1 MNCLLKHVTAGKIEE
16 MTGRQGRRRIQLL
29 DDLREKTEY
38 CKLNAETVDHT
49 PWRTCFER
57 RYRPV
62 LRQTTEWMSISVL
75 LAELSRLP
83 VNLYQPPATLLARL
97 WPEDRSLLIHGSVWG
112 WNVFNLSSSPLTSYV
127 QQRRLRQTHIAW
139 IRNDYT
145 TLSVGFMP
153 RSGATF
159 RQSKQRYSLARSSAS
174 AAVYLN
180 FSVFSVIKQRRLVKH
195 RRFGKTYRSHLQGS
209 YLHSHELTT

>member
-1 MNCLLKHVTAGKIEE
+1 VENLLWKTLQTRVKTDYGMN
-16 MTGRQGRRRIQLL
+16 
-29 DDLREKTEY
+29 EY
-38 CKLNAETVDHT
+38 FCFIGWTVSFTCQPIPT
-49 PWRTCFER
+49 P
-57 RYRPV
+57 
-62 LRQTTEWMSISVL
+62 
-75 LAELSRLP
+75 
-83 VNLYQPPATLLARL
+83 PPPPWRL

-145 TLSVGFMP
+145 TLSVGFVP

-180 FSVFSVIKQRRLVKH
+180 VSVFSVIKQRRLVKH

-209 YLHSHELTT
+209 YLHSHEQTT